1 MEMTLKTLGLSK
13 SYGARQVL
21 SNCSIH
27 VPQGAI
33 YGLVGRNGAG
43 KTTLFRV
50 ICGLQK
56 PTAGSY
62 ELYGVADR
70 SRDILSVRRRMGAI
84 VESPAVIGDLSA
96 ADNLTAYAKLLGIP
110 GQRRIGETLRMVDLA
125 STGSKKVK
133 NFSLGMRQRLGIAC
147 ALLGSPDFLI
157 LDEPANG
164 LDPQGIIEIRELI
177 LRLNEERGITFLISS
192 HILDELSRLA
202 TWYGFLDGG
211 RVVQEISADAL
222 AQKCSHSTR
231 IEVDPASAI
240 APALDAMHLSYQI
253 ESPGHLR
260 VFGDLNITEFVL
272 GLHEKG
278 ISVRH
283 LSEEN
288 ETLESYFLR
297 LLGGE
302 AA

>member
-1 MEMTLKTLGLSK
+1 MTLKTLGLSK

-43 KTTLFRV
+43 KTTLFRI
-50 ICGLQK
+50 ICGLQR
-56 PTAGSY
+56 PSAGSY

-70 SRDILSVRRRMGAI
+70 SRSILAVRRRMGAI
-84 VESPAVIGDLSA
+84 VEAPAVIGDLSA

-125 STGSKKVK
+125 STGSKKAK

-202 TWYGFLDGG
+202 TWYGFLDSG
-211 RVVQEISADAL
+211 RIVQEISADAL
-222 AQKCSHSTR
+222 AEKCSHAVR
-231 IEVDPASAI
+231 IEVDPGSAI
-240 APALDAMHLSYQI
+240 APALDEMHLSYQI
-253 ESPGHLR
+253 EAPGCLR
-260 VFGDLNITEFVL
+260 VFGDLNVTDFVL
-272 GLHEKG
+272 KLHDKG
-278 ISVRH
+278 INVHH
-283 LSEEN
+283 LTQEN
-288 ETLESYFLR
+288 ETLEAYFLR

-302 AA
+302 RS